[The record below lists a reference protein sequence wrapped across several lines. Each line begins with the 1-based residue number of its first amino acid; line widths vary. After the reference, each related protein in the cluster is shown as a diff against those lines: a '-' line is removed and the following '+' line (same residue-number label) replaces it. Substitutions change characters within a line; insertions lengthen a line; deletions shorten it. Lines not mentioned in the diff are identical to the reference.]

1 MIAGLRAAYMVGVFT
16 LAASYLFGALALT
29 GALLVEWRPK
39 KRAESFPSARS
50 VGAWWG
56 RGGAGT

>member
-1 MIAGLRAAYMVGVFT
+1 MIAGLRAAYVIG
-16 LAASYLFGALALT
+16 LAALAATYLFAALALT

-50 VGAWWG
+50 VGAWWE
-56 RGGAGT
+56 RGAGT